1 MFTAAI
7 AEKQKDRSRIKLE
20 PSTTHHSITQNDGYY
35 YLFNRWYYD
44 LNSCT
49 SWFTT
54 AISKQRSTVHDA
66 VRLAY
71 LLWCWLG
78 TYTVLRPSHFLTWIP
93 GTISTS
99 FVSPFFTRH
108 LLLVHSRAASRPQ
121 PLKTVLAENGPTLSA
136 QSPPYCVQV
145 HFRLVRI
152 RSFGRDYPLVV
163 IYYHRYPQ
171 YPPPPP
177 PPRPPPPPQSAT
189 LGTQWQPLSGHQL
202 KAKTA

>member
-1 MFTAAI
+1 MCGPLFTAAI

-54 AISKQRSTVHDA
+54 AISKQRSTVHDT

-108 LLLVHSRAASRPQ
+108 LLVVHSRAASRPQ
-121 PLKTVLAENGPTLSA
+121 PLKTVLAENGPTL
-136 QSPPYCVQV
+136 P
-145 HFRLVRI
+145 
-152 RSFGRDYPLVV
+152 
-163 IYYHRYPQ
+163 RYPHKVLRTA
-171 YPPPPP
+171 YKYTGPP
-177 PPRPPPPPQSAT
+177 ST
-189 LGTQWQPLSGHQL
+189 LQVSTDSLFWP
-202 KAKTA
+202 